1 MAPTPTGKT
10 GKGKQGCGRVGRS
23 DPRHCN
29 LGGSY
34 YDAGYYGY
42 GYGYPAYTYYP
53 GYYDAG
59 YYYSYPAGYYYYP
72 AMAESG
78 TSQQLAVL
86 PQAPSLPAEGAES
99 TVKANPGH
107 LLTCGH
113 ALLLGGAMAAC
124 DLLSGNN
131 SDVSFQE
138 NFQSKATA
146 AAVRPRHR
154 D

>member
-1 MAPTPTGKT
+1 MGVWVLR
-10 GKGKQGCGRVGRS
+10 QGS
-23 DPRHCN
+23 DLRHCN

-34 YDAGYYGY
+34 YDYGYGYGYYGYGSDYGY

-53 GYYDAG
+53 
-59 YYYSYPAGYYYYP
+59 GYYYYP

-86 PQAPSLPAEGAES
+86 PQAPSLPAEGTES

-124 DLLSGNN
+124 DLLSGSN